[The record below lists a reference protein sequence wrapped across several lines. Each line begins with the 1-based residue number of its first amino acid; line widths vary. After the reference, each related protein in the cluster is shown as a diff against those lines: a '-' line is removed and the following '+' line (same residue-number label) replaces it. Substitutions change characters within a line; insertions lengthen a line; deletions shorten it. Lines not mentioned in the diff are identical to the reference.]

1 MTANMTAKTV
11 TAKTVTVDSLPE
23 VRLNVVDSNGVT
35 LNVITL
41 NAKTFS
47 TGSIGLTGSAKVTVN
62 KVPFQI
68 GVNCVVIGSK
78 PKA

>member
-1 MTANMTAKTV
+1 MLSNSKAATAP
-11 TAKTVTVDSLPE
+11 KTVTVDSLPE
-23 VRLNVVDSNGVT
+23 MRLNVVDANGVT
-35 LNVITL
+35 LGIVTL

-47 TGSIGLTGSAKVTVN
+47 TGSIGMTGSLKVTVG

-68 GVNCVVIGSK
+68 GVNAVVIGSK